1 MSSMEE
7 RLKECF
13 TAVFPNLTSD
23 EILRSSTASVATW
36 DSLATVTLISVI
48 EEEFGVTIAPEEY
61 EYIVSFDLVNLSRDL
76 QATITPF
83 MLMPT
88 TPGLATIR
96 VGSCTGLFKWAWP
109 PLYSEC
115 TCREKEF
122 CWVR

>member
-61 EYIVSFDLVNLSRDL
+61 EYIVSFDLVNQCL
-76 QATITPF
+76 QSKTVNA
-83 MLMPT
+83 
-88 TPGLATIR
+88 
-96 VGSCTGLFKWAWP
+96 
-109 PLYSEC
+109 
-115 TCREKEF
+115 
-122 CWVR
+122 

>member
-1 MSSMEE
+1 MEE

-61 EYIVSFDLVNLSRDL
+61 EYIVSFDLVNQCL
-76 QATITPF
+76 QSKTVNA
-83 MLMPT
+83 
-88 TPGLATIR
+88 
-96 VGSCTGLFKWAWP
+96 
-109 PLYSEC
+109 
-115 TCREKEF
+115 
-122 CWVR
+122 